1 MYLISKKLGEIMK
14 KTFHHI
20 VRGVLIEDNKVLL
33 AQSKGNN
40 NTFLP
45 GGHIELGESAKVA
58 LEREFEEELGITC
71 TVGGFLGLVEHKWE
85 HNGVIHY
92 EVNQVFEIK
101 SSALQKD
108 IQPISAEAHLEFFW
122 CCEKDLSNRNL
133 QPYPF
138 RDLIRNLL
146 NGSKDVWWE
155 STLTTEAFKSE

>member
-58 LEREFEEELGITC
+58 LEREIEEELGITC
-71 TVGGFLGLVEHKWE
+71 TVGGFL
-85 HNGVIHY
+85 
-92 EVNQVFEIK
+92 
-101 SSALQKD
+101 D
-108 IQPISAEAHLEFFW
+108 
-122 CCEKDLSNRNL
+122 
-133 QPYPF
+133 
-138 RDLIRNLL
+138 
-146 NGSKDVWWE
+146 
-155 STLTTEAFKSE
+155 